1 MVKETKYD
9 EKTQRDLIQLTQ
21 ELLKVKDVPTDKA
34 KAKELAEKLRQ
45 VIRFHDWRYYILNDP
60 VIADYEYDQ
69 LFNLLKKVEK
79 KYPDLITP
87 DSPTQRVASDI
98 TKEFPEVEHLTP
110 MLSLENSYSPEDLRA
125 WARRIYDLVGQNVS
139 FCVEPKYD
147 GAGIALVYEN
157 DLLVRGATRGDGI
170 KGEDITPNIKTIR
183 TIPLKAEFSKKGIK
197 KVEIRGEVVI
207 SKEHFKKMNEE
218 REKAGLSPLANPRNA
233 AAGSLRLQD
242 PKEVA
247 QRPLVAV
254 VYQISYAENEKGES
268 ILGTVIK
275 THYEAV
281 GILHEL
287 GFFTPYPE
295 MKVFKTIEEVI
306 AYCQEWESKRE
317 RYSYEVDGMVIK
329 INEIYLYDR
338 LGFTSHH
345 PRGAIAYKFKANQ
358 ATTRLKDV
366 VFQVGR
372 TGIVTPVAKLEPVQV
387 GGVVVSSVSLFNED
401 FIRQKDI
408 RVGDLVLVERAGEVI
423 PYIVKVIKEARTGNE
438 KPIEFPKTCPS
449 CGSPLVKEPGEAFWR
464 CINVNCPAQV
474 VERIIHFASRDAMDI
489 EGLGEQTVRRFY
501 KAGIL
506 KTIPDIYRMDYERI
520 IRLPGFGVKS
530 AQNLKKAVEESKHR
544 DLDRLIYA
552 LGIPN
557 VGKVTAKMLA
567 QQVKDIFEFFD
578 WKVEDYMKLPDVGPK
593 VAKSIYDFFH
603 NESNRNMIM
612 ELAELGVNVKRLAQE
627 EEKPKEGPFSG
638 QVVVFT
644 GELDCCSRREAS
656 RLVEELGGKVASSV
670 SRKVTLVVVGKN
682 PGSKLKKA
690 QQLGIKT
697 INEQEFLKMS
707 GKY

>member
-1 MVKETKYD
+1 MAEGELYD
-9 EKTQRDLIQLTQ
+9 SQTQRQLIDLTR
-21 ELLKVKDVPTDKA
+21 ELLKVQEVPTNKDEA
-34 KAKELAEKLRQ
+34 KQLAQKLRE
-45 VIRFHDWRYYILNDP
+45 VIKFHDWRYYILNDP
-60 VIADYEYDQ
+60 VIADFEYDQ
-69 LFNLLKKVEK
+69 LFTLLKKIEK
-79 KYPDLITP
+79 TFPDLVTP

-110 MLSLENSYSPEDLRA
+110 MLSLENSYSAEDLRS
-125 WARRIYDLVGQNVS
+125 WARRIYDTVGQKVS

-183 TIPLKAEFSKKGIK
+183 TVPLKAEFSKKGIK

-218 REKAGLSPLANPRNA
+218 RERSGLTPLANPRNA

-242 PKEVA
+242 PREVA

-254 VYQISYAENEKGES
+254 VYQLSYAENNQGQS
-268 ILGTVIK
+268 MLGNIIK

-281 GILHEL
+281 ELLHDL
-287 GFFTPYPE
+287 GFFTPYPD
-295 MKVFKTIEEVI
+295 MKVFNSIDEVI
-306 AYCQEWESKRE
+306 AYCQDWENKRE
-317 RYSYEVDGMVIK
+317 SYPYEVDGMVIK
-329 INEIYLYDR
+329 VNEIYLYDK

-345 PRGAIAYKFKANQ
+345 PRWAIAYKFKANQ
-358 ATTRLKDV
+358 ATTRIKDV
-366 VFQVGR
+366 IFQVGR
-372 TGIVTPVAKLEPVQV
+372 TGIITPVAKLEPVKV
-387 GGVVVSSVSLFNED
+387 GGVIVSSVSLFNED
-401 FIRQKDI
+401 FIHQKDI
-408 RVGDLVLVERAGEVI
+408 RIGDLVLVERAGEVI
-423 PYIVKVIKEARTGNE
+423 PYIVKAIKEARTGNE
-438 KPIEFPKTCPS
+438 KPIEFPKNCPS
-449 CGSPLVKEPGEAFWR
+449 CGSLLVKEPGEAFWR

-520 IRLPGFGVKS
+520 VRLPGFGVKS
-530 AQNLKKAVEESKHR
+530 AQNLRKAVEESKQR

-567 QQVKDIFEFFD
+567 QQVNEIFEFFNWEVD
-578 WKVEDYMKLPDVGPK
+578 DYMKLPDIGPK

-603 NESNRNMIM
+603 NESNRNMIK
-612 ELAELGVNVKRLAQE
+612 ELSDLGVNVKRLSQE
-627 EEKPKEGPFSG
+627 EDQPKEGPFTG
-638 QVVVFT
+638 HVVVFT

-656 RLVEELGGKVASSV
+656 KIVEEMGGKVASSV
-670 SRKVTLVVVGKN
+670 SRKVTLLVVGKN
-682 PGSKLKKA
+682 PGSKLRKA

-697 INEQEFLKMS
+697 INEEEFLKMI
-707 GKY
+707 GRK

>member
-1 MVKETKYD
+1 MAQSELYD
-9 EKTQRDLIQLTQ
+9 SQMQKQLIDLTR
-21 ELLKVKDVPTDKA
+21 ELLGVQEIPTEKDQA
-34 KAKELAEKLRQ
+34 NRLAQQLRE
-45 VIRFHDWRYYILNDP
+45 VIKFHDWRYYILNDP
-60 VIADYEYDQ
+60 VIADYEYDR
-69 LFNLLKKVEK
+69 LFSLLKKIEEK
-79 KYPDLITP
+79 FPDLVTP

-110 MLSLENSYSPEDLRA
+110 MLSLENSYSAEDLRT
-125 WARRIYDLVGQNVS
+125 WARRIYDLVGQKVS

-207 SKEHFKKMNEE
+207 SKDHFKKMNEE
-218 REKAGLSPLANPRNA
+218 RERSGLTPLANPRNA

-254 VYQISYAENEKGES
+254 VYQLSYAENDQGQS
-268 ILGTVIK
+268 MLGNIIK
-275 THYEAV
+275 SHYEAV
-281 GILHEL
+281 GILHDL

-295 MKVFKTIEEVI
+295 MKVFDTIDEVI
-306 AYCQEWESKRE
+306 AYCQEWENKRE
-317 RYSYEVDGMVIK
+317 SYPYEVDGMVIK
-329 INEIYLYDR
+329 VNEIYLYDK

-345 PRGAIAYKFKANQ
+345 PRWAIAYKFKANQ

-366 VFQVGR
+366 IFQVGR

-387 GGVVVSSVSLFNED
+387 GGVIVSSVSLFNED

-408 RVGDLVLVERAGEVI
+408 RIGDLVLVERAGEVI
-423 PYIVKVIKEARTGNE
+423 PYIVKAIKEARTGNE
-438 KPIEFPKTCPS
+438 KPIEFPKNCPS

-474 VERIIHFASRDAMDI
+474 VEKIIHFASRDAMDI

-506 KTIPDIYRMDYERI
+506 RTIPDIYRMDYERI
-520 IRLPGFGVKS
+520 IRLPGFGIKS

-544 DLDRLIYA
+544 DLDRVIYA

-567 QQVKDIFEFFD
+567 QQVNEIFEFFN
-578 WKVEDYMKLPDVGPK
+578 WEVEDYMKLPDIGPK

-603 NESNRNMIM
+603 NESNRNMIK
-612 ELAELGVNVKRLAQE
+612 ELADLGVNLKRLSHE
-627 EEKPKEGPFSG
+627 EESSKEGPFVG
-638 QVVVFT
+638 HVVVFT

-656 RLVEELGGKVASSV
+656 KLVEEMGGKVASSV
-670 SRKVTLVVVGKN
+670 SRKVTLLVVGKN
-682 PGSKLKKA
+682 PGSKLRKA

-697 INEQEFLKMS
+697 INEEEFLKMI
-707 GKY
+707 GRK